1 MKQNLVPNRCQ
12 AYIEIKFID
21 STQSCHL
28 VKALKCKFQLLNFQ
42 KVYLL
47 VTMFMPKG
55 NAKTCQKKHII
66 RVSHLVIHINESWL
80 SNTPFLFFVF
90 LKLQFI
96 SNEIM
101 PKLSV
106 FNQMAQKD
114 THDPHQGFPFRYNDF
129 S

>member
-1 MKQNLVPNRCQ
+1 
-12 AYIEIKFID
+12 
-21 STQSCHL
+21 
-28 VKALKCKFQLLNFQ
+28 
-42 KVYLL
+42 
-47 VTMFMPKG
+47 MPKG
-55 NAKTCQKKHII
+55 NARTCQKKH
-66 RVSHLVIHINESWL
+66 RSRVIHINESWL

-106 FNQMAQKD
+106 FNQTVQAQKD
-114 THDPHQGFPFRYNDF
+114 TRDHYQGFPFQYNDF